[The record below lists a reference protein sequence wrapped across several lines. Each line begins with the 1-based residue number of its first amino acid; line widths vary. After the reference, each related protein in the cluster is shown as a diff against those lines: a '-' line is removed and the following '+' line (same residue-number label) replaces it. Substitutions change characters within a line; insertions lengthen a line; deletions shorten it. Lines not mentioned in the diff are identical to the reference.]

1 MNIEGRTIR
10 LRAVEPGDVDLMYEW
25 ENDCDIW
32 PVSGTTEPF
41 SRHQLERFVERHQ
54 DIVGVL
60 CDGQLR
66 LIIETLLS
74 SKPVGAIDLFEYDP
88 IHRRA
93 GIGILI
99 YEQSDRGRG
108 YASDAVE
115 TLCRYAHDTLRA
127 HQLWC
132 NVGADNEA
140 SLRLFR
146 SAGFTE
152 IGVKRDWL
160 WRPDGYHDEVMLQKI
175 IKYAPLIY
183 IPISKRITIEN
194 RIYIIIAI
202 PFHILRPGPCIM
214 TMHPTIIIDKLLYL
228 YKIGL
233 VFFN

>member
-108 YASDAVE
+108 YASDAGEPSAATHTIRCARISCGATSVP
-115 TLCRYAHDTLRA
+115 TTKRA
-127 HQLWC
+127 C
-132 NVGADNEA
+132 ACSAARD
-140 SLRLFR
+140 SPR
-146 SAGFTE
+146 SASNAT
-152 IGVKRDWL
+152 
-160 WRPDGYHDEVMLQKI
+160 GYGGPT
-175 IKYAPLIY
+175 A
-183 IPISKRITIEN
+183 ITT
-194 RIYIIIAI
+194 R
-202 PFHILRPGPCIM
+202 
-214 TMHPTIIIDKLLYL
+214 
-228 YKIGL
+228 
-233 VFFN
+233 

>member
-60 CDGQLR
+60 CD
-66 LIIETLLS
+66 
-74 SKPVGAIDLFEYDP
+74 
-88 IHRRA
+88 
-93 GIGILI
+93 
-99 YEQSDRGRG
+99 
-108 YASDAVE
+108 
-115 TLCRYAHDTLRA
+115 DTLRA

-160 WRPDGYHDEVMLQKI
+160 WRPNGYHDEVMLQKI
-175 IKYAPLIY
+175 
-183 IPISKRITIEN
+183 
-194 RIYIIIAI
+194 
-202 PFHILRPGPCIM
+202 F
-214 TMHPTIIIDKLLYL
+214 D
-228 YKIGL
+228 
-233 VFFN
+233 

>member
-1 MNIEGRTIR
+1 MNLEGRICR
-10 LRAVEPGDVDLMYEW
+10 LRAVEPEDVETMYRW
-25 ENDCDIW
+25 ENDPEVW
-32 PVSGTTEPF
+32 AVSGTTAPF
-41 SRHQLERFVERHQ
+41 SRHMLVQFVEQQRLDLAQ
-54 DIVGVL
+54 TR
-60 CDGQLR
+60 QLR
-66 LIIETLLS
+66 LIVETRQEAR
-74 SKPVGAIDLFEYDP
+74 PVGAIDLFEYDP

-160 WRPDGYHDEVMLQKI
+160 WRPNGYHDEVMLQKI
-175 IKYAPLIY
+175 
-183 IPISKRITIEN
+183 
-194 RIYIIIAI
+194 
-202 PFHILRPGPCIM
+202 F
-214 TMHPTIIIDKLLYL
+214 D
-228 YKIGL
+228 
-233 VFFN
+233 

>member
-60 CDGQLR
+60 CAGQLR

-115 TLCRYAHDTLRA
+115 TLC
-127 HQLWC
+127 
-132 NVGADNEA
+132 
-140 SLRLFR
+140 LFR
-146 SAGFTE
+146 SAGFTA

-160 WRPDGYHDEVMLQKI
+160 WRPNGYHDEVMLQKI
-175 IKYAPLIY
+175 
-183 IPISKRITIEN
+183 
-194 RIYIIIAI
+194 
-202 PFHILRPGPCIM
+202 F
-214 TMHPTIIIDKLLYL
+214 D
-228 YKIGL
+228 
-233 VFFN
+233 

>member
-1 MNIEGRTIR
+1 MNIEGCTIR
-10 LRAVEPGDVDLMYEW
+10 LRAVEPEDADLMYVW
-25 ENDCDIW
+25 ENDCDVW
-32 PVSGTTEPF
+32 AVSGTTEG
-41 SRHQLERFVERHQ
+41 
-54 DIVGVL
+54 IAGVL

-66 LIIETLLS
+66 LIIETLSS

-93 GIGILI
+93 GVGILI

-146 SAGFTE
+146 NAGFTE
-152 IGVKRDWL
+152 IGTKRDWQ
-160 WRPDGYHDEVMLQKI
+160 WRADGYHDEVMLQKM
-175 IKYAPLIY
+175 L
-183 IPISKRITIEN
+183 
-194 RIYIIIAI
+194 
-202 PFHILRPGPCIM
+202 
-214 TMHPTIIIDKLLYL
+214 D
-228 YKIGL
+228 
-233 VFFN
+233 

>member
-1 MNIEGRTIR
+1 MNLEGRTTR
-10 LRAVEPGDVDLMYEW
+10 LRALEPGDIDLMYAW
-25 ENDCDIW
+25 ENDTAVW
-32 PVSGTTEPF
+32 SVSGTLAPF
-41 SRHQLERFVERHQ
+41 SRHTLERFIQEQ
-54 DIVGVL
+54 QFDIF
-60 CDGQLR
+60 QPRQQR
-66 LIIETLLS
+66 LVIETLGGI
-74 SKPVGAIDLFEYDP
+74 PVGALDFFELDP
-88 IHRRA
+88 INRRA

-160 WRPDGYHDEVMLQKI
+160 WRPGGGYDEGMVPK
-175 IKYAPLIY
+175 K
-183 IPISKRITIEN
+183 
-194 RIYIIIAI
+194 
-202 PFHILRPGPCIM
+202 FG
-214 TMHPTIIIDKLLYL
+214 
-228 YKIGL
+228 
-233 VFFN
+233 

>member
-99 YEQSDRGRG
+99 YEQSG
-108 YASDAVE
+108 DAATPPTPWKPSAAMHTIRCARISCGATSVP
-115 TLCRYAHDTLRA
+115 TTKRA
-127 HQLWC
+127 C
-132 NVGADNEA
+132 ACSAARD
-140 SLRLFR
+140 SPR
-146 SAGFTE
+146 SASNAT
-152 IGVKRDWL
+152 
-160 WRPDGYHDEVMLQKI
+160 GYGGPT
-175 IKYAPLIY
+175 A
-183 IPISKRITIEN
+183 ITT
-194 RIYIIIAI
+194 R
-202 PFHILRPGPCIM
+202 
-214 TMHPTIIIDKLLYL
+214 
-228 YKIGL
+228 
-233 VFFN
+233 

>member
-54 DIVGVL
+54 DIVV
-60 CDGQLR
+60 
-66 LIIETLLS
+66 T
-74 SKPVGAIDLFEYDP
+74 
-88 IHRRA
+88 
-93 GIGILI
+93 
-99 YEQSDRGRG
+99 
-108 YASDAVE
+108 DAVE

-160 WRPDGYHDEVMLQKI
+160 WRPNGYHDEVMLQKI
-175 IKYAPLIY
+175 
-183 IPISKRITIEN
+183 
-194 RIYIIIAI
+194 
-202 PFHILRPGPCIM
+202 F
-214 TMHPTIIIDKLLYL
+214 D
-228 YKIGL
+228 
-233 VFFN
+233 